1 MGVLVSIL
9 QAANLLAAFIVPTE
23 ELALKIKSHFE
34 LDPTF
39 TVNVTTLEG
48 DALASDQATMDSVNA
63 WRSSVGLTPLAP
75 KEQPPMAAG

>member
-1 MGVLVSIL
+1 MPVLVQVL
-9 QAANLLAAFIVPTE
+9 QALNLIAAFIVPTE

-48 DALASDQATMDSVNA
+48 DALAADQATMDTVNA
-63 WRSSVGLTPLAP
+63 WRASVGLTPLAP
-75 KEQPPMAAG
+75 TKQPPMAAG